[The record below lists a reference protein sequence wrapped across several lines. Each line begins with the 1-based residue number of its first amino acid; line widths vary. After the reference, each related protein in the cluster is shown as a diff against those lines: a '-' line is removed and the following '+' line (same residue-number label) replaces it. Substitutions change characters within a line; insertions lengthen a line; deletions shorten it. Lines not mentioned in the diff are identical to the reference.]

1 MSPNK
6 SASLR
11 SVSRNTKSG
20 QPQGLTN
27 MDFDAG
33 RQYSSP
39 CRLQASLTRSAAGM
53 RTLDRP
59 VILLVSSKSISSWM
73 RCAYANRKICAHG
86 AICARSLEC
95 EHSDSASL
103 DYVAFGSTGLVK
115 VQIIAVHKQK
125 RDNHEG
131 YLSFVGGACLTKVEP
146 LAITEILFR

>member
-1 MSPNK
+1 MK
-6 SASLR
+6 R
-11 SVSRNTKSG
+11 G

-27 MDFDAG
+27 KDFDAE
-33 RQYSSP
+33 RQYTSP

-59 VILLVSSKSISSWM
+59 VILLVSSKSISSWT

-86 AICARSLEC
+86 AICTRLACASTDSLV
-95 EHSDSASL
+95 L

-131 YLSFVGGACLTKVEP
+131 YLSFVGGPTRTRTLDRPVMS
-146 LAITEILFR
+146 R